1 MNKIYEELE
10 NLSDNG
16 FYTEEKIVWWLDK
29 HKLRFEKLKTDIE
42 ALAKEFQDDYVR
54 NHKGLQKEA
63 QFLDTYEVL
72 QEVLECYKN
81 ELYYKEQI
89 EYYNKVKEDELEVN
103 SWLRLHK
110 LDESEMQTKFKMLF
124 QNTATASGYEF
135 VIRYPFSL
143 PVSIKFNE
151 SDFLYTLQLLSLLK
165 NKQWK

>member
-1 MNKIYEELE
+1 MKYFEELE
-10 NLSDNG
+10 NLSNNG
-16 FYTEEKIVWWLDK
+16 FYTKDKIVWWLDK
-29 HKLRFEKLKTDIE
+29 HKLRFEKLKTDID
-42 ALAKEFQDDYVR
+42 ALANEFEDAYVR

-81 ELYYKEQI
+81 ELYCKGQI
-89 EYYNKVKEDELEVN
+89 EYYNKVKDDDLEVN
-103 SWLRLHK
+103 SWLQLHK
-110 LDESEMQTKFKMLF
+110 SDEGEMQTKFKMMF
-124 QNTATASGYEF
+124 QNTSTASGYEF

-151 SDFLYTLQLLSLLK
+151 LDFHYTLQLLSLLK